1 MQMVAARGGILMQ
14 SKEPLK
20 SIKATYRKHLEA
32 AFKENPKDFAH
43 WIIST
48 AKEIATSPYYSPTAR
63 ANAIRGFFMAYD
75 EMLKERLL

>member
-1 MQMVAARGGILMQ
+1 MR

-20 SIKATYRKHLEA
+20 SIKAVYKKRLEE
-32 AFKENPKDFAH
+32 AFKENPEDFPH
-43 WIIST
+43 WIIGT

-63 ANAIRGFFMAYD
+63 ANAIRGFFTAYD